1 MRLQSVSVLL
11 LCGLL
16 LPLSGITASNDPHS
30 HAQADLVRIQHL
42 HLDLTL
48 DFSRQQLHGHADL
61 RLQRLQDEVREL
73 VLDTRDLDIRRVQA
87 ANGDDANWQTVSF
100 RLAAADAI
108 LGSALHI
115 DLPATADRLRID
127 YATSPQASGLQW
139 LTPAQTAGKRKPFM
153 FSQSQAIHARSW
165 VPLQDT
171 PQVRFTFTANL
182 HTPAGIKAV
191 MGAENDAADQDGHY
205 QFDMPQP
212 IPSYLLAIAA
222 GELQFQAMSERTGVY
237 AEPALL
243 AAAAAEFDDT
253 ENMMQAVEQRFGAYR
268 WGRYDLLILPPS
280 FPFGGMENPRLSFI
294 TPTVI
299 AGDKSL
305 TSLIAHELAHSWS
318 GNLVTNA
325 VWADLWL
332 NEGFTTYLERRI
344 VADVYSQR
352 RADMEAV
359 LGWRDL
365 QQELATLDAADT
377 RLVPDLQGR
386 DPDAVFSNVAYEKG
400 SLMLRWLEHAVGR
413 DAFDTWLRG
422 YFQRN
427 AFVPMTSERF
437 LQDIAQHLLAQH
449 GEVSRAQIRQW
460 IEQPG
465 VPEFAALPQS
475 DAFALIDDARG
486 QWLSESM
493 ATTQLP
499 VTDWTTQEWI
509 YFLNRLP
516 RDLGTER
523 MAQLDRAFRLTASG
537 NNEIVHSWLLL
548 AIANDYVSARAR
560 LRDYLV
566 SIGRR
571 KLIIP
576 LYEALL
582 ETASGRALASSIY
595 RMARPGYHPLAQTTV
610 DNLLATAQPN

>member
-1 MRLQSVSVLL
+1 MSTRIESLFACSF
-11 LCGLL
+11 LL
-16 LPLSGITASNDPHS
+16 LPLTVNASNSDPHS
-30 HAQADLVRIQHL
+30 HANPEAIRIEHL

-48 DFSRQQLHGHADL
+48 DFAQKRVSGQVELQ
-61 RLQRLQDEVREL
+61 LQRLQDEVTEL
-73 VLDTRDLDIRRVQA
+73 VLDTRDLDIRQVRA
-87 ANGDDANWQTVSF
+87 SHADARWQQVKF
-100 RLAAADAI
+100 RLGEADPI
-108 LGSALHI
+108 LGSALSI
-115 DLPATADRLRID
+115 DLPAGADRVRID

-171 PQVRFTFTANL
+171 PQVRFTYTATV
-182 HTPAGIKAV
+182 HTPVGIKAV
-191 MGAENDAADQDGHY
+191 MGADNDAADQDGVY
-205 QFDMPQP
+205 RFDMPQP

-222 GELQFQAMSERTGVY
+222 GELRFQPMSERTGVF
-237 AEPALL
+237 AEPELL
-243 AAAAAEFDDT
+243 AAAAAEFNDT
-253 ENMMQAVEQRFGAYR
+253 EAMMQAVEKRFGAYR

-344 VADVYSQR
+344 VEDVYGQR

-359 LGWRDL
+359 LGHRDL
-365 QQELATLDAADT
+365 LADLKQLQPADT
-377 RLVPDLQGR
+377 RLVPDLEQR
-386 DPDAVFSNVAYEKG
+386 DPDDVFSDVAYEKG
-400 SLMLRWLEHAVGR
+400 SLLLRWLEHEIGR
-413 DAFDTWLRG
+413 TAFDAWLRG
-422 YFQRN
+422 YFARN
-427 AFVPMTSERF
+427 AFAPMTTDRF
-437 LQDIAQHLLAQH
+437 LQDIDQHLLQQQTAVTL
-449 GEVSRAQIRQW
+449 GQIRQW
-460 IEQPG
+460 IEHPG
-465 VPEFAALPQS
+465 IPETAALPES
-475 DAFALIDDARG
+475 DAFVLIDQARE
-486 QWLSESM
+486 QWLSNDLKTAE
-493 ATTQLP
+493 LP
-499 VTDWTTQEWI
+499 VSEWTTQEWL
-509 YFLNRLP
+509 YFLNKLP
-516 RDLGTER
+516 RDLGNKR
-523 MAQLDRAFRLTASG
+523 MTALDRAFQLTASG

-548 AIANDYVSARAR
+548 AIANDHAPARAR

-571 KLIIP
+571 KLIMP

-582 ETASGRALASSIY
+582 ETPSGRAQAQRIYAS
-595 RMARPGYHPLAQTTV
+595 ARPGYHPLAQSTLDT
-610 DNLLATAQPN
+610 LLQSD

>member
-1 MRLQSVSVLL
+1 MHPQFVSVLL

-16 LPLSGITASNDPHS
+16 LPLTGITASNDPHS

-73 VLDTRDLDIRRVQA
+73 VLDTRDLDIRRVQT
-87 ANGDDANWQTVSF
+87 ANGDDANWQMASF

-115 DLPATADRLRID
+115 ELPASADRVRID

-171 PQVRFTFTANL
+171 PQVRFTYSAKL
-182 HTPAGIKAV
+182 RTPAGIKAV

-243 AAAAAEFDDT
+243 AAAAAEFEDT
-253 ENMMQAVEQRFGAYR
+253 EAMMLAVEKRFGAYR

-325 VWADLWL
+325 LWADLWL

-359 LGWRDL
+359 LGWREL

-400 SLMLRWLEHAVGR
+400 SLLLRSLEHAIGR
-413 DAFDTWLRG
+413 EAFDTWLRG

-427 AFVPMTSERF
+427 AFVPMTTDLF
-437 LQDIAQHLLAQH
+437 LHDLQQHLLMQH
-449 GEVSRAQIRQW
+449 DAVTLEQVRQW

-465 VPEFAALPQS
+465 LPAMAALPES
-475 DAFALIDDARG
+475 NAFALIDAARE
-486 QWLSESM
+486 QWLHDDID
-493 ATTQLP
+493 AAQLS
-499 VTDWTTQEWI
+499 VTGWTTQEWV

-516 RDLGTER
+516 RDLGTQR
-523 MAQLDRAFRLTASG
+523 MTELDRAFALTASG
-537 NNEIVHSWLLL
+537 NNEILHSWLLL

-582 ETASGRALASSIY
+582 ETATGRSMAASIY
-595 RMARPGYHPLAQTTV
+595 SMARSGYHPLAQTTV
-610 DNLLATAQPN
+610 DSLLAKDQLN